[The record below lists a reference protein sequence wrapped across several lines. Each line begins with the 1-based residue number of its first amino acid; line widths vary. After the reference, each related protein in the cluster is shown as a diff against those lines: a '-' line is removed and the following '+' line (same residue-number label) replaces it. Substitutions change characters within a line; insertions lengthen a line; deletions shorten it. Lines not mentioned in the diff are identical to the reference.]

1 MPRRPDPELEERIL
15 DAAQE
20 LWGVGGEH
28 ALRMRAVADRAGS
41 HTPLIYTRFKDKEAL
56 LRALRLRVVARLR
69 ARLSAPAT
77 SIRDGLNRYL
87 DFAAER
93 PFEYR
98 LLFGSGFRQ
107 RVTPGEPALL
117 LVVQAALAGMYGG
130 DPSSYRPTA
139 LSIWALSHGA
149 AMLQNEV
156 NDIVGFQQELR
167 DACLDACER
176 IADGAAVRE
185 P

>member
-20 LWGVGGEH
+20 LWGMGGEH
-28 ALRMRAVADRAGS
+28 ALSMRAVAARAGS
-41 HTPLIYTRFKDKEAL
+41 HTPLIYTRFKDKEAI
-56 LRALRLRVVARLR
+56 LRALRLRVVARWR
-69 ARLSAPAT
+69 ARLTAPAI
-77 SIRDGLNRYL
+77 SLRDGLTGYL

-98 LLFGSGFRQ
+98 LLFGPGFR
-107 RVTPGEPALL
+107 RRITPGEPALL
-117 LVVQAALAGMYGG
+117 LDLQAGLARLYGG
-130 DPSSYRPTA
+130 DPASLRPTA
-139 LSIWALSHGA
+139 LSIWALLHGA

-156 NDIVGFQQELR
+156 DDVVGFQKELR
-167 DACLDACER
+167 DACLDACDR
-176 IADGAAVRE
+176 IAAGVGVRE